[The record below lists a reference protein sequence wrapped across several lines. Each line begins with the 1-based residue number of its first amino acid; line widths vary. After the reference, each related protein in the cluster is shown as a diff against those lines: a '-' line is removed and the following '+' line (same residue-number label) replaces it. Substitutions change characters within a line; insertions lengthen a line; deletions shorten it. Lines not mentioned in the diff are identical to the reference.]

1 MQMRQ
6 RIEKKKTPVSFWCST
21 VGQFQTVFFFFFFF
35 WQRLPSTANHVQ
47 IKCKSNANHMQI
59 SGSDDGLPDLSDLT
73 VTVAIGQWVFDQ
85 FMSICS

>member
-1 MQMRQ
+1 MRQ
-6 RIEKKKTPVSFWCST
+6 RIEKKNLRLLL
-21 VGQFQTVFFFFFFF
+21 VFDSGAVPNRFCFVFF

-59 SGSDDGLPDLSDLT
+59 SGSDDGLPDLSDLSDLT
-73 VTVAIGQWVFDQ
+73 VTVAIGHWVFDQ